1 MTEDALA
8 YARGMERL
16 LPTVQELS
24 MARDLQ
30 TIMEIVRHA
39 ARALTGADGATFV
52 LRDGPHCYYAEEDAI
67 EPLWKGKR
75 FPLERC
81 ISGWAMLHRE
91 AVLIEDIYAD
101 PRIPHDAYRP
111 TFVKS
116 LVMVPI
122 RRLKPVGAIGNY
134 WAKQHRASET
144 NIRLL
149 QALADST
156 SIAMENVELL
166 QSLESRVAERTEQL
180 ESANRELEAF
190 SYAVSHDLRAP
201 LRSINAFS
209 RILLEDHAAELGDG
223 TSHLNRIN
231 AASKRMGTLIDD
243 LLQLSKMGRHE
254 LHRGEFDLSQHARE
268 VIDELRQADPS
279 RKVEVVIPGSLPA
292 NGDSRLVRVVVENLL
307 RNAWKFTSKRAAPH
321 IEVGVHDGVFFVR
334 DNGAGFDAA
343 RATKLFAPFHRMHT
357 DADFEGTGIGLATAH
372 RVIQRHGGRI
382 WADSAPDQGATFS
395 FTLGAASAA
404 AVTVAEC

>member
-1 MTEDALA
+1 
-8 YARGMERL
+8 MERL

-24 MARDLQ
+24 MARDLA
-30 TIMEIVRHA
+30 TIMEIVRRA

-52 LRDGPHCYYAEEDAI
+52 LRDGPYCYYAEEDAI

-75 FPLERC
+75 FPLEQC

-91 AVLIEDIYAD
+91 AVMIEDIYAD
-101 PRIPHDAYRP
+101 ARVPHSAYRA

-134 WAKQHRASET
+134 WARQHRVSET

-166 QSLESRVAERTEQL
+166 QGLESRVAERTAQLESANREL

-209 RILLEDHAAELGDG
+209 RILLEDHSEDLGAG
-223 TSHLNRIN
+223 
-231 AASKRMGTLIDD
+231 
-243 LLQLSKMGRHE
+243 
-254 LHRGEFDLSQHARE
+254 
-268 VIDELRQADPS
+268 
-279 RKVEVVIPGSLPA
+279 
-292 NGDSRLVRVVVENLL
+292 
-307 RNAWKFTSKRAAPH
+307 APH
-321 IEVGVHDGVFFVR
+321 
-334 DNGAGFDAA
+334 
-343 RATKLFAPFHRMHT
+343 L
-357 DADFEGTGIGLATAH
+357 
-372 RVIQRHGGRI
+372 QRI
-382 WADSAPDQGATFS
+382 
-395 FTLGAASAA
+395 
-404 AVTVAEC
+404 